1 MSLRELARA
10 HLETMEALR
19 RQGSPRSCP
28 VSGHIGMS
36 GPDKTAQP
44 HISRRGAPVR
54 TPDAIRTGFPSD
66 TPDNPD
72 ASDNSDKP
80 DITPAMTAPRRSMS
94 FPVPRPKVTG
104 PTDRFCSCG
113 RMATL
118 AYPRGDGR
126 DVWHCLE
133 CLEADGRA

>member
-19 RQGSPRSCP
+19 RQGSRPSCP
-28 VSGHIGMS
+28 VSGRIGMS

-44 HISRRGAPVR
+44 HISRGVAPVR
-54 TPDAIRTGFPSD
+54 

-80 DITPAMTAPRRSMS
+80 DIIPAMTAPRRSMS